1 MHGWQSSLE
10 NAQLVFAQF
19 LALASCPS
27 YLKPFIFNWPCG
39 GFLTY
44 QKARDDGARGD
55 QTCERFVE
63 FIRSLA
69 QAGVV
74 KLHLLLHSM
83 GSRVFS
89 RALPAIAPLLRK
101 RAARGSAAAG
111 RVAPTPVSPAPE
123 EADVSGT
130 LPEAS
135 GTLPEVAEEPQLIEL
150 STCTFL
156 HPDHEVTSRGQTCE
170 VAGVVVSV

>member
-1 MHGWQSSLE
+1 MGPRSRTKIGDLAVALGRKGVRESGAEDFLDSLCDE
-10 NAQLVFAQF
+10 VDAAAERLHPRLRLIPKVV
-19 LALASCPS
+19 
-27 YLKPFIFNWPCG
+27 
-39 GFLTY
+39 
-44 QKARDDGARGD
+44 DDVDAA
-55 QTCERFVE
+55 V
-63 FIRSLA
+63 
-69 QAGVV
+69 
-74 KLHLLLHSM
+74 
-83 GSRVFS
+83 
-89 RALPAIAPLLRK
+89 APLLRK

-156 HPDHEVTSRGQTCE
+156 HPDHEVTSRGQTFE
-170 VAGVVVSV
+170 VAGVVVSVWSRLVTRLG